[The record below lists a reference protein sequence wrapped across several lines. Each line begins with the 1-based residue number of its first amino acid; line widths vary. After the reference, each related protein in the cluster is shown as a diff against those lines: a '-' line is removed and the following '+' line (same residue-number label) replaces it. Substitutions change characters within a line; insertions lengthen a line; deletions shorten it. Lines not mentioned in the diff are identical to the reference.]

1 MMKKKE
7 TSDVFTKLFISLG
20 LAFLVIILTQE
31 SLLEIGPIIRLEQ
44 KHIDERFLK
53 RGVKDLG
60 ENADVVILEIT
71 QNTYNNIPDAW
82 PWPRNLF
89 AKVVKNLN
97 EAGAKAIGIDIVMSN
112 PDKYNPEN
120 DSAMYRVIREYGNV
134 VVAGKIEHQ
143 EGNIST
149 GSDAPGGGSQTNY
162 QIKSEYEDFESIY
175 FNADSSIGIV
185 QVVSDN
191 DGVVRRY
198 LPFMYSG
205 STERLIPT
213 FSYAVL
219 NKYFK
224 LPAFNLSGIQD
235 NSFSLAGIEI
245 PKFDNVSMLVN
256 YYGPSRTF
264 KYFDFINVLDD
275 ETFTTK
281 DEQDFEVDINMWS
294 DPTINEL
301 DGKPIGLKYSGVF
314 KDKIVLIGST
324 MPEDKDILPISFARG
339 EQEGDNL
346 IYGVEIHANAIQNI
360 LNKDFI
366 VNEPNWLQIVL
377 IIALTVG
384 MFFLSSLMKEIKF
397 ANGIMVEAINLAL
410 VAGLF
415 VGLRE
420 LSFYLFSEHNFLF
433 TLYSTFMAVGLGYI
447 GSTAYNFIS
456 ERKQKGMIKG
466 MFSQYVSGAVVDDLI
481 SDPGK
486 LQLGGERREL
496 SVFFSDIAGFST
508 FSENKEPEELVRFL
522 NEYLSAMTQI
532 VFENKGTLDKYIGD
546 AVMAFWGAPT
556 PINDHAFHAVKSAL
570 QMQAKIFEL
579 REAWR
584 KEGQPLIHARMGI
597 NTGDMVVG
605 NVGGIQRFDYTVMGD
620 NVNLASRLEG
630 ANKEYGTSIM
640 VAETTYDLVKD
651 RFHSRELDFLVVKG
665 KTKPIKVYEIIDHIE
680 KPLSESKSKSL
691 DAYNRGL
698 INYKAAHFDEAIE
711 CFKEALKFDSDD
723 YTSEMYIKRC
733 TSLKEDPP
741 PTDWDGVF
749 HLKTK

>member
-1 MMKKKE
+1 MKKKE
-7 TSDVFTKLFISLG
+7 KSDFLTKLFISLG

-31 SLLEIGPIIRLEQ
+31 SLLEIGPIVRLEQ

-53 RGVKDLG
+53 RGVNPLSE
-60 ENADVVILEIT
+60 ENSDVVILEIT

-82 PWPRNLF
+82 PWPRSLF

-97 EAGAKAIGIDIVMSN
+97 EAGAKAVGIDIVMSN
-112 PDKYNPEN
+112 PDKYDPEN
-120 DSAMYRVIREYGNV
+120 DSLMYRTIRHFGNV

-143 EGNIST
+143 EGNIS
-149 GSDAPGGGSQTNY
+149 DAPGDDGSSANY
-162 QIKSEYEDFESIY
+162 QVKSEYEDFESVY
-175 FNADSSIGIV
+175 FGADSSIGIV
-185 QVVSDN
+185 QVISDN

-198 LPFMYSG
+198 LPFMYSS
-205 STERLIPT
+205 STERLVPT

-219 NKYFK
+219 NKYFS
-224 LPAFNLSGIQD
+224 LPSFNLSGIKE
-235 NSFSLAGIEI
+235 NSFTLSGIEI

-281 DEQDFEVDINMWS
+281 DELDFEVDINMWS
-294 DPTINEL
+294 DSTINEI
-301 DGKPIGLKYSGVF
+301 DGKPIGLKYSGAF

-366 VNEPNWLQIVL
+366 TKEPNWMQIL
-377 IIALTVG
+377 FIIGFTVG

-397 ANGIMVEAINLAL
+397 ANGILVEAFNLAL

-415 VGLRE
+415 IGLRE

-433 TLYSTFMAVGLGYI
+433 TLYSTLMAVGLGYI

-496 SVFFSDIAGFST
+496 TVFFSDIAGFST

-532 VFENKGTLDKYIGD
+532 VFDNKGTLDKYIGD

-556 PINDHAFHAVKSAL
+556 PLDDHAYHGVKSAL
-570 QMQAKIFEL
+570 QMKAKILEL

-584 KEGQPLIHARMGI
+584 KEGQPLIHARMGL

-605 NVGGIQRFDYTVMGD
+605 NVGGMQRFDYTVMGD

-630 ANKEYGTSIM
+630 ANKEYGSTIM
-640 VAETTYDLVKD
+640 VAETTYELVKD
-651 RFHSRELDFLVVKG
+651 RFHTRELDYLVVKG
-665 KTKPIKVYEIIDHIE
+665 KTKPIKVYEIFDHME
-680 KPLSESKSKSL
+680 NPLSENKSKSL
-691 DAYNRGL
+691 ESYNKGL
-698 INYKAAHFDEAIE
+698 SEYKAARFNEAIGF
-711 CFKEALKFDSDD
+711 FKEALQHDPDD

-733 TSLKEDPP
+733 HSLLEDPP
-741 PTDWDGVF
+741 PADWDGVF